1 MALATT
7 PGVIFSPSATKV
19 PTPLNYLGSDDFN
32 FLNQYMPE
40 LYNKIHDRFGSQD
53 ITGMLEMLGKEMPF
67 ASDNIKWTE
76 EGRLTQLATAVTRAA
91 NVFTSVAHTFRV
103 NETIVVRDVTGA
115 NQSQGLIT
123 AVTADTFTA
132 LCGNVAGWT
141 PVGTT
146 ALVIYADSNEF
157 KKKTAGMAQS
167 LNSQVEYF
175 DQSPVI
181 VKEMI
186 DESGSNLAQIT
197 WLEITDSNGGTG
209 YVWYFKNYKDT
220 EKRFKNAIET
230 KLIKGK
236 QWAGDLAAAGYQG
249 TQGLFDAITTGGNLF
264 EGAPS
269 DLDDFDSII
278 ERANAQGMIADNYI
292 YGTSA
297 QNLAIDDMLY
307 SQAQAS
313 LGWGAFDNSK
323 EIAMNLGFSGFK
335 RGGYEFSYSRWRYLD
350 NPTTEGSNIGTSKV
364 HAIMIPS
371 GSKNVYDVIKGES
384 ATQPMLHV
392 RFRANNKTN
401 RKYKMSVTGF
411 EVGNSTIDELRTDFL
426 TERALVLLGR
436 NNALIA
442 RG

>member
-19 PTPLNYLGSDDFN
+19 PTPLNYLGSDDFD

-53 ITGMLEMLGKEMPF
+53 ITGMLELLGKEMPF

-76 EGRLTQLATAVTRAA
+76 EGRLTQLATAVTRAG
-91 NVFTSVAHTFRV
+91 NVFTSVAHTFRP
-103 NETIVVRDVTGA
+103 NETIVVRDATGA
-115 NQSQGLIT
+115 NQRQGLIT
-123 AVTADTFTA
+123 AVTDDTFTA
-132 LCGNVAGWT
+132 LCGDVAGWT
-141 PVGTT
+141 AVGTT

-157 KKKTAGMAQS
+157 KKKTAGMSQS

-236 QWAGDLAAAGYQG
+236 RWAGDLAAAGYQG
-249 TQGLFDAITTGGNLF
+249 TQGLFDAFAEGNNF
-264 EGAPS
+264 EGPAT
-269 DLDDFDSII
+269 DMDDYDSII
-278 ERANAQGMIADNYI
+278 DRANAQGMIAQNYI

-297 QNLAIDDMLY
+297 LIRGIDDMLY
-307 SQAQAS
+307 GQAEAS
-313 LGWGAFDNSK
+313 LGWGAFDNNK
-323 EIAMNLGFSGFK
+323 EIALNLGFSGFK
-335 RGGYEFSYSRWRYLD
+335 RGGYEFYHSQWRYLD
-350 NPTTEGSNIGTSKV
+350 NPTTEGSNIGASKT
-364 HAIMIPS
+364 HGIIFPS

-384 ATQPMLHV
+384 ASQPMLHV
-392 RFRANNKTN
+392 RFRSNNKTN
-401 RKYKMSVTGF
+401 RKYKMAVTGF

-426 TERALVLLGR
+426 TERALIVLGR
-436 NNALIA
+436 NNTFLM